1 MRDRL
6 HRRGWTAACAA
17 ALLLLLHALPAS
29 AQPPYAK
36 WGRLAIE
43 QTMKTYP
50 QAEIVDYL
58 HVGRTSKTPATW
70 EETFKL
76 LLREGGRTWA
86 VLVRIEFDKRTE
98 TVIAIRLEETR

>member
-6 HRRGWTAACAA
+6 HRRGWIAAYAA
-17 ALLLLLHALPAS
+17 VLLLLHALPAS

-43 QTMKTYP
+43 HTMKTYP

-76 LLREGGRTWA
+76 LLREGRRMWA
-86 VLVRIEFDKRTE
+86 VIVRIEFDKQTE
-98 TVIAIRLEETR
+98 KVIAIRLEETG

>member
-1 MRDRL
+1 MRDLL
-6 HRRGWTAACAA
+6 HRRGWTAAFTAV
-17 ALLLLLHALPAS
+17 LLLLLHALPAA

-43 QTMKTYP
+43 ETMKKYP

-70 EETFKL
+70 EETFKF
-76 LLREGGRTWA
+76 LLREGNRMWA

-98 TVIAIRLEETR
+98 IVKAIRFEETR